1 MAHRYRARAR
11 RLVNDTGED
20 AAKLAALLETDL
32 MRLAG
37 YEAALAA
44 AQASL
49 TAAVREGKAEAWGH
63 RCDHRG
69 NPVGNGEIEVVPSH
83 IFFSSKQPRTIS
95 WFSKVELPQPLSFDE
110 ILRADGPFFDG
121 VTFEALQIRALWP
134 SGQALA
140 HVPNTRAKQVSF
152 WMAADDAADHWI
164 ALHGLGLG
172 DEAAQQAAD
181 ALLSVWG
188 AGKLEVFGIPDVEV
202 GKPDPKAA
210 PQKVAPE
217 MFTLS
222 AVTVR
227 NNRLER
233 GSAGTMDD
241 FMAAYRPL
249 FSNLKMRRTDVL
261 RIWPSPAP
269 NAEAVVD
276 LMLKHAKEYFER
288 YKAKP
293 KRADLIQRCVA
304 ELRCRHEDAE
314 TAYLELPAQYRRS
327 RGEKDR

>member
-152 WMAADDAADHWI
+152 WMAADDAADH
-164 ALHGLGLG
+164 
-172 DEAAQQAAD
+172 
-181 ALLSVWG
+181 
-188 AGKLEVFGIPDVEV
+188 
-202 GKPDPKAA
+202 
-210 PQKVAPE
+210 
-217 MFTLS
+217 
-222 AVTVR
+222 
-227 NNRLER
+227 
-233 GSAGTMDD
+233 
-241 FMAAYRPL
+241 
-249 FSNLKMRRTDVL
+249 
-261 RIWPSPAP
+261 
-269 NAEAVVD
+269 
-276 LMLKHAKEYFER
+276 
-288 YKAKP
+288 
-293 KRADLIQRCVA
+293 
-304 ELRCRHEDAE
+304 
-314 TAYLELPAQYRRS
+314 
-327 RGEKDR
+327 